1 MLKKIIIS
9 TLFLLMYA
17 KSFASHI
24 VGGEIYYDYLGNN
37 QYQFYIIVYRD
48 CFSTGAAFDDPL
60 SLGVFATTSNAMVQ
74 NVNIPFPG
82 SVTLPIIFDNPCVV
96 TPPNICTE
104 RAIYTTVLTL
114 PPIPGGYTVAYQR
127 CCRGPN
133 VTNLINP
140 DDTGLTWETHVPGPT
155 NNEFINSSPRFTNY
169 PPLALCNNVDL
180 NFDHSATDP
189 DGDSLSYALVTPN
202 SGASPANPMPQPPP
216 SPPYGL
222 VTWAAGIN
230 AAQPLAGGS
239 ITTINPVTG
248 HLFVDANFLGLFVVG
263 IRVYEWRNGAIINE
277 TTRDFLFRVVNCEVQ
292 LEAIVNEQETTPGF
306 VSYCN
311 GLSFTFDN
319 LSWGGNSYQW
329 NFGDPTTTAD
339 VSTSFEPTYTY
350 PAPGTYTATLIVNP
364 GSPCTDTT
372 TVELLLDNP
381 FDVNFNFT
389 DLQCENDNSFDF
401 TSFGT
406 GLAGSS
412 YTWNLGTNASVQT
425 ATTPN
430 VNDVVFSN
438 TLTHSVFLKAERGFC
453 KDSITKIVTLLPA
466 PTSVIE
472 FEPNQGCQGLTQ
484 TFQNGSV
491 NAASYSWDFGVIP
504 LTSDTSNVA
513 EPTYIYPGPGNYTIT
528 LIATTA
534 QGCKDTIQEEIAVIE
549 PLTVSV
555 SHPDSLCIT
564 DNSFDFVGTVT
575 GPPGTQL
582 LWNFGSFASPSTAT
596 TVNVNDVV
604 FSQPGTHPISLSVS
618 FSTCIETANS
628 QVFLF
633 KEPTIYFSALDTVGC
648 EPFAVKFVNGSTS
661 DSPPIYTWSFGDGS
675 NSSATSPTHVYQNA
689 GQYSVNL
696 QMITTEGCIDTLNQF
711 RFSYITVNPT
721 PTAGFSVDRVKVD
734 ICDAEVNFKDESFG
748 GNQYMYLFDDGD
760 TATSSSFQNPSY
772 TYMYGGTHY
781 PIQIVT
787 NEFFCSDT
795 ARLQIIVE
803 PMVVFVPNTF
813 TPDGNIFNNVFE
825 AKMAFPPIEWEMT
838 IYNRW
843 GEELWKT
850 NDYEDYWDG
859 TYQGKMMQDGIYTYK
874 IKYVPCGILDD
885 EILITGHVNLL
896 R

>member
-1 MLKKIIIS
+1 
-9 TLFLLMYA
+9 MYV

-60 SLGVFATTSNAMVQ
+60 SLGVFATSSNAMVQ

-104 RAIYTTVLTL
+104 RAIYTTILTL

-140 DDTGLTWETHVPGPT
+140 DDTGLTWETHIPGPT

-222 VTWAAGIN
+222 VTWAAGVN

-239 ITTINPVTG
+239 TTTINPVTG

-292 LEAIVNEQETTPGF
+292 LEASINEQETTPGF
-306 VSYCN
+306 ISYCN

-329 NFGDPTTTAD
+329 NFGDPTTTSD

-350 PAPGTYTATLIVNP
+350 PAPGIYTATLVVNP
-364 GSPCTDTT
+364 GSPCTDTA

-401 TSFGT
+401 ASFGT
-406 GLAGSS
+406 GLAGST
-412 YTWNLGTNASVQT
+412 YTWNLGANASVQT
-425 ATTPN
+425 ASTPN

-438 TLTHSVFLKAERGFC
+438 SLTHSVFLKAERGFC

-466 PTSVIE
+466 PTSIIE

-504 LTSDTSNVA
+504 LASDTSNVA

-582 LWNFGSFASPSTAT
+582 LWNFGSVASPSTAT

-618 FSTCIETANS
+618 YSTCIETANS
-628 QVFLF
+628 QVFLY

-675 NSSATSPTHVYQNA
+675 STSSATSPTHVYQNA

-721 PTAGFSVDRVKVD
+721 PTAGFSVDRVKLD

-748 GNQYMYLFDDGD
+748 ANQYLYLFDDGD
-760 TATSSSFQNPSY
+760 TATSSSLQNPSY

-813 TPDGNIFNNVFE
+813 TPDGNMFNNVFE
-825 AKMAFPPIEWEMT
+825 AKMAFPPIQWEMT

-859 TYQGKMMQDGIYTYK
+859 TYQGKMMQDGIYSYK

-885 EILITGHVNLL
+885 EILVTGHVNLL

>member
-1 MLKKIIIS
+1 
-9 TLFLLMYA
+9 MYA
-17 KSFASHI
+17 KLFASHI

-37 QYQFYIIVYRD
+37 QYRFYIIVYRD
-48 CFSTGAAFDDPL
+48 CFSTGAAFDNPL

-74 NVNIPFPG
+74 DVTIPFPG

-114 PPIPGGYTVAYQR
+114 PPIAGGYTVSYQR

-140 DDTGLTWETHVPGPT
+140 DDTGLTWEIHIPGPT
-155 NNEFINSSPRFTNY
+155 NNEHINSSPRFTNY
-169 PPLALCNNVDL
+169 PPLALCNNVNL

-202 SGASPANPMPQPPP
+202 SGATPANPMPQPPP

-222 VTWAAGIN
+222 VTWAAGVN

-239 ITTINPVTG
+239 TTTINPVTG
-248 HLFVDANFLGLFVVG
+248 QLFVDANFLGLFVVG
-263 IRVYEWRNGAIINE
+263 IRVYEWRNGVIINA
-277 TTRDFLFRVVNCEVQ
+277 TTRDFLFRVVNCVVQ
-292 LEAIVNEQETTPGF
+292 LEADINEQETTPGF

-329 NFGDPTTTAD
+329 NFGDPTTTSD

-364 GSPCTDTT
+364 GSPCTDTA

-406 GLAGSS
+406 GLAGSA
-412 YTWNLGTNASVQT
+412 YTWNLGANASIPN

-430 VNDVVFSN
+430 VNNVVFSN
-438 TLTHSVFLKAERGFC
+438 SLTHSVFLKAERGFC
-453 KDSITKIVTLLPA
+453 KDSITKTVTLLPA
-466 PTSVIE
+466 PSSIID
-472 FEPNQGCQGLTQ
+472 FDANQGCQGLTQ

-491 NAASYSWDFGVIP
+491 NAATYSWDFGVIP
-504 LTSDTSNVA
+504 INSDTSNA
-513 EPTYIYPGPGNYTIT
+513 IEPTYIFPGPGNYTIT

-534 QGCKDTIQEEIAVIE
+534 QGCKDTIQEDIAVIE

-582 LWNFGSFASPSTAT
+582 LWNFGSAASPSSAT

-604 FSQPGTHPISLSVS
+604 FSQPGPHPISLSVS
-618 FSTCIETANS
+618 FSNCIEIANS

-633 KEPTIYFSALDTVGC
+633 REPIISFKALDTVGC
-648 EPFAVKFVNGSTS
+648 EPFLVQFVNNSVS
-661 DSPPIYTWSFGDGS
+661 DSPPIYTWTFGDGTS
-675 NSSATSPTHVYQNA
+675 NSSTTAPNHTYQNA
-689 GQYSVNL
+689 GQYSINL
-696 QMITTEGCIDTLNQF
+696 QMITDKGCIDTLNQL
-711 RFSYITVNPT
+711 RFGYITVNPT
-721 PTAGFSVDRVKVD
+721 PIAGFSVDRVKVD
-734 ICDAEVNFKDESFG
+734 ICEAEVNFSDESFG
-748 GNQYMYLFDDGD
+748 GNQYLYLFDDGD
-760 TATSSSFQNPSY
+760 TSTSSSVQNPTY

-781 PIQIVT
+781 PTQIVT
-787 NEFFCSDT
+787 NEFLCSDT

-813 TPDGNIFNNVFE
+813 TPDGNLFNNVFE

-843 GEELWKT
+843 GEEIWKT
-850 NDYEDYWDG
+850 TDYEDYWDG
-859 TYQGKMMQDGIYTYK
+859 TYKSKMMQDGIYTYK
-874 IKYVPCGILDD
+874 IKYIPCGILND
-885 EILITGHVNLL
+885 EILITGHVNLI